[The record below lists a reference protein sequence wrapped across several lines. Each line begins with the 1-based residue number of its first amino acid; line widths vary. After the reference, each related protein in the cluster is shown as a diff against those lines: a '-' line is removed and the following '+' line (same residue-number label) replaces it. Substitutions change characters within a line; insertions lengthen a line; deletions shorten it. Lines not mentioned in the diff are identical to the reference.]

1 MHFSVKEI
9 TGNHER
15 NKLRPKLP
23 SDGRSSVSAGLLRER
38 RREAIVP
45 RPRLAAARL
54 EAVHRVPALRVV
66 KLGARGYRRRF
77 KAQPPHPRPRRSNA
91 GLEPPENDPRGGPS
105 GAEPRPGPRRANCRD
120 SRWLCGCV
128 NVQMLNSVG
137 ALKYP

>member
-1 MHFSVKEI
+1 M

-45 RPRLAAARL
+45 RSRLAAARL
-54 EAVHRVPALRVV
+54 EAVHRIPALRVV
-66 KLGARGYRRRF
+66 KLGARGYGRRF

-91 GLEPPENDPRGGPS
+91 GLEPPKSAPTAALPEQNHAPGHEEPT
-105 GAEPRPGPRRANCRD
+105 AETRD
-120 SRWLCGCV
+120 GCV
-128 NVQMLNSVG
+128 AVSTY
-137 ALKYP
+137 KC